1 LKIARQRAI
10 FYDEGKPVQGE
21 SLMRAVVYQ
30 GPGNIALKDVPQP
43 SLLEAND
50 ALVRIIK
57 TTLCGTDLAIIKGG
71 VASVEPGRIIGHE
84 GIGIVEEVGS
94 GVRRFKPGDKVI
106 VSCITSCGS
115 CEYCRRGLP
124 SNCVEGGWILGNTID
139 GCQAE
144 FVRVPFADNGLHV
157 IPSSISEETALMLS
171 DIVPT
176 GLEVGVMNGEV
187 QFGDVVAIVGAGPVG
202 LAALLSVQFFSPA
215 EIIVVDLD
223 EYRLGLAEQLG
234 ATTVIN
240 NQDGRATEKIL
251 AKTGGRGV
259 DVVIEAVGHPLTCK
273 VAQEIIGVGGTIANI
288 GVYSESAELHKET
301 LWIKNVTI
309 RMGVVNTTT
318 IPLLLR
324 TIESGKLH
332 PDRLITHHFAFS
344 DVLHAY
350 DVFANAAQEQ
360 AVKIVL
366 NVSDPSG
373 AASLGI
379 EEKALVEMIVNQ
391 IMQSQKEIA
400 PATGKDCH

>member
-1 LKIARQRAI
+1 
-10 FYDEGKPVQGE
+10 
-21 SLMRAVVYQ
+21 MRAVVYQ
-30 GPGNIALKDVPQP
+30 GPGSIALKEMPRP
-43 SLLEAND
+43 SLLEASD
-50 ALVRIIK
+50 ALVRILK

-71 VASVEPGRIIGHE
+71 VASVDPGRVIGHE
-84 GIGIVEEVGS
+84 GVGVVEAVGS
-94 GVRRFKPGDKVI
+94 GVRRFKAGDKVI
-106 VSCITSCGS
+106 ISCITSCGS

-144 FVRVPFADNGLHV
+144 FVRVPFADNGLHAV
-157 IPSSISEETALMLS
+157 PPTISEETALMLS
-171 DIVPT
+171 DIIPT

-223 EYRLGLAEQLG
+223 EHRLGLAEQLG
-234 ATTVIN
+234 ATMVIN

-259 DVVIEAVGHPLTCK
+259 DVAIEAVGHPLTCK

-288 GVYSESAELHKET
+288 GVYSQSAELHKES

-309 RMGVVNTTT
+309 KMGVVNTTT

-324 TIESGKLH
+324 TIESGKL
-332 PDRLITHHFAFS
+332 DTGRLITHHFAFS

-350 DVFANAAQEQ
+350 EVFANAAQEK

-366 NVSDPSG
+366 NMDDRIRVTESG
-373 AASLGI
+373 RGRGR
-379 EEKALVEMIVNQ
+379 
-391 IMQSQKEIA
+391 
-400 PATGKDCH
+400 PC